1 MHVSPSVTAAFRSF
15 VRRER
20 YVSNKGDVNGEIIVA
35 GLRVYVKSAIQ
46 GQMERSGNISS
57 R

>member
-20 YVSNKGDVNGEIIVA
+20 YVSNKGDVNGEMIVA

-46 GQMERSGNISS
+46 GQMERSGNI
-57 R
+57 